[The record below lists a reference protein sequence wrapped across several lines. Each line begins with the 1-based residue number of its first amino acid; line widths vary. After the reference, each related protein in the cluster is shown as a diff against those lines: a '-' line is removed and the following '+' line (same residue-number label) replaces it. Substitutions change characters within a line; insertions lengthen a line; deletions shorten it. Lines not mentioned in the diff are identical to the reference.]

1 MSKAFQTTVVGS
13 MPKRPWIF
21 QDRIALDGKKDH
33 FGKGGQWLLEG
44 DALEEAQDDAVRVV
58 VSQQEEAG
66 VDIVSDGEQRRINYV
81 TTVVQGMQGFDFE
94 NLREKTMR
102 AGRRK
107 VMAGCCIGEIAHTRP
122 IVVADIEFLKRITRK
137 PVKATLPAP
146 MTIVD
151 SINDDHYGDPKAYAF
166 AWAREINKEARLLEA
181 AGADVIQFDEPVF
194 SRYPD
199 EAADW
204 GVEALDRCA
213 EGLTATTAV
222 HICYGYPQPGL
233 ERPIPDAYPTIIAAL
248 EHSSID
254 QLALEFEGSKLDPAL
269 LKACPSKTVLFGCV
283 FNSDAVMET
292 PEHVAD
298 RLLAA
303 AEALSPEQIQAAPDC
318 GLAPMSSARAFEKL
332 KIMVAGARLAR
343 KRLGVE

>member
-1 MSKAFQTTVVGS
+1 MPRAFAATVIGS
-13 MPKRPWIF
+13 MPKRPWILK
-21 QDRIALDGKKDH
+21 DRIALDGKKDH
-33 FGKGGQWLLEG
+33 FGKGGEWLFDGE
-44 DALEEAQDDAVRVV
+44 ALREAQDDAVRVV

-66 VDIVSDGEQRRINYV
+66 IDIVSDGEQRRTNYV
-81 TTVVQGMQGFDFE
+81 TSVVRAMQGFDFE
-94 NLREKTMR
+94 NLKEKTMR

-107 VMAGCCIGEIAHTRP
+107 VMAGRCVSEVEHKGPIIVDDIKFLQTITRRP
-122 IVVADIEFLKRITRK
+122 IKV
-137 PVKATLPAP
+137 TLPAP

-151 SINDDHYGDPKAYAF
+151 SICDDYYGDDKAFAF
-166 AWAREINKEARLLEA
+166 AWAEAVNKEAKLAEA

-194 SRYPD
+194 SRYPN

-213 EGLTATTAV
+213 EGLTVTTAV

-233 ERPIPDAYPTIIAAL
+233 DRPIPDAYPTIIEAL
-248 EHSSID
+248 ESSKID

-283 FNSDAVMET
+283 FNSDGVMET

-318 GLAPMSSARAFEKL
+318 GLAPMSSGQAFAKL
-332 KIMVAGARLAR
+332 KVMTAGAALAR
-343 KRLGVE
+343 KRAGLE

>member
-1 MSKAFQTTVVGS
+1 MPAAFQTSVVGS

-33 FGKGGQWLLEG
+33 FGKGGAWLLEG
-44 DALEEAQDDAVRVV
+44 DALKEAQDDAVRVV

-66 VDIVSDGEQRRINYV
+66 IDVVSDGEQRRVNYV
-81 TTVVQGMQGFDFE
+81 TSVVRGMRGFDFE
-94 NLREKTMR
+94 TLRPKTMR

-107 VMAGCCIGEIAHTRP
+107 VMAGRCVGPVEHAGP
-122 IVVADIEFLKRITRK
+122 IVVDDIVFLKRITGR
-137 PVKATLPAP
+137 PVKATLPGP

-151 SINDDHYGDPKAYAF
+151 SINDEHYGEPEAFAF
-166 AWAREINKEARLLEA
+166 AWAAEINKEAKLLEA

-194 SRYPD
+194 SRYP
-199 EAADW
+199 EAAADW
-204 GVEALDRCA
+204 GIAALDRCA

-222 HICYGYPQPGL
+222 HVCYGYPQPGL
-233 ERPIPDAYPTIIAAL
+233 DRPIPDAYPTIIAAL
-248 EHSSID
+248 ERSKID
-254 QLALEFEGSKLDPAL
+254 QLALEFEGSRLDPAL

-303 AEALSPEQIQAAPDC
+303 AKALSPEQIMASPDC
-318 GLAPMSSARAFEKL
+318 GLAPMTSAKAFRKL
-332 KIMVAGARLAR
+332 QIMTEGATLAR
-343 KRLGVE
+343 KRLGVA